1 MRSIINK
8 SIALPIVLIFA
19 SCLAL
24 VIIIGCDS
32 QSAGSQNAGSG
43 GASSE
48 APTSITVGTLATE
61 DILPLWVAKDEG
73 WTAEFNV
80 DVEVVEFQSAT
91 ELIAGVVSGNVDAA
105 MTDIMVAAS
114 LFASGTDVQMEW
126 VTLGADPS
134 QGRFG
139 IMVGP
144 DSDVQSAAQLA
155 SVPIAVGSNTILE
168 YVVDG
173 LMEEAGVPADQ
184 VVIEEIQKL
193 PVRYQAM
200 LSGEVAAAGLPA
212 SLLALGEANGCRTI
226 AEDTQGRNL
235 STSVMICR
243 TSALENAAT
252 ADALADLR
260 KAWDEAVTA
269 INETPEAFQELLV
282 SHANLSEVIAET
294 YPVPNYPLCALP
306 TSEMVDPVLAWMEQK
321 GYLTQPLT
329 YDQATGT
336 FSFV

>member
-1 MRSIINK
+1 MKCITKRK
-8 SIALPIVLIFA
+8 YVAA
-19 SCLAL
+19 AMAL
-24 VIIIGCDS
+24 VAACFVALFLVGCVS
-32 QSAGSQNAGSG
+32 QETPAKGTGED
-43 GASSE
+43 ASSAE

-73 WTAEFNV
+73 WTADFNIK
-80 DVEVVEFQSAT
+80 VEVVEFQSAT

-144 DSDVQSAAQLA
+144 NSDVQSAQQLA
-155 SVPIAVGSNTILE
+155 GVPIAVGSNTILE

-173 LMEEAGVPADQ
+173 LMDEAGVPADQ

-200 LSGEVAAAGLPA
+200 LSGEVEAAGLPA

-243 TSALENAAT
+243 TAALDKSGT
-252 ADALADLR
+252 ADALAGLR
-260 KAWDEAVTA
+260 KAWNEAVTA
-269 INETPEAFQELLV
+269 INETPEAFQQLLV
-282 SHANLSEVIAET
+282 QHANLSEEIADT
-294 YPVPNYPLCALP
+294 YPVPNYPLCELP
-306 TSEMVDPVLAWMEQK
+306 TNEMVDPVLAWMDEK
-321 GYLTQPLT
+321 GYLAAPLT
-329 YDQATGT
+329 YNQATGT
-336 FSFV
+336 FSFA